1 MGNLKKILQEMK
13 VRMEAEL
20 KNYDDAE
27 LQTLLEKATE
37 NEDSFFSLNEWL
49 VATKAIEDEIANRRR
64 RFTD

>member
-1 MGNLKKILQEMK
+1 MNNLKKILKEMK

-20 KNYDDAE
+20 RNYGDAE

-49 VATKAIEDEIANRRR
+49 VVTKEIEEEIRRR
-64 RFTD
+64 GFTS